1 MFHQKNV
8 SKRSRSESPPPS
20 APSSSA
26 GAILPSP
33 VNISKAICQFSSK
46 QDVEPAFLE
55 SDTHVALMAGDG
67 HGGDK
72 TANTLSSHGPI
83 ILEHVLRNGL
93 EAGMRFSQ
101 DLCKEY
107 RDGAMLVLALYE
119 ISSRTLKI
127 ISVGDASCCVYQHE
141 KLIHHQPHQDAEAFL
156 LEHPDGIVE
165 GVDLDGNTF
174 GTVEIEKDSSG
185 SIKKYGKLKPH
196 VDGIV
201 MDYPLSPAYFTF
213 KVGPTELPEIF
224 ASGAFVGHKGY
235 PRLPAQSTECVIPEG
250 PFHVVM
256 TSDGV
261 SDVMHHEDP
270 FLTRSDTNALEILD
284 ECKKRWLKEWQL
296 NGEGRYLTNLKTI
309 IRASGR
315 LVKTAERLPNGS
327 YRVVF
332 NDGETRTVATI
343 DETNK
348 GADDISVLVLRYD

>member
-26 GAILPSP
+26 SAILPSS

-72 TANTLSSHGPI
+72 TANTLSSHGLI

-127 ISVGDASCCVYQHE
+127 LSVGDASCCVYQHE
-141 KLIHHQPHQDAEAFL
+141 KLIHHQPHQRDLYPFLHTNLEGVRLRLQKMLSFL
-156 LEHPDGIVE
+156 LK
-165 GVDLDGNTF
+165 DL
-174 GTVEIEKDSSG
+174 
-185 SIKKYGKLKPH
+185 
-196 VDGIV
+196 
-201 MDYPLSPAYFTF
+201 
-213 KVGPTELPEIF
+213 
-224 ASGAFVGHKGY
+224 
-235 PRLPAQSTECVIPEG
+235 
-250 PFHVVM
+250 
-256 TSDGV
+256 
-261 SDVMHHEDP
+261 
-270 FLTRSDTNALEILD
+270 
-284 ECKKRWLKEWQL
+284 
-296 NGEGRYLTNLKTI
+296 
-309 IRASGR
+309 
-315 LVKTAERLPNGS
+315 ER
-327 YRVVF
+327 VF
-332 NDGETRTVATI
+332 RCT
-343 DETNK
+343 
-348 GADDISVLVLRYD
+348 LL